1 MLVRN
6 KEKKSRLIQCSMD
19 TGTEKPIMKSADVVN
34 KNITDVFACLT
45 FKTFPKINNHG
56 CSKPEA

>member
-1 MLVRN
+1 
-6 KEKKSRLIQCSMD
+6 MD